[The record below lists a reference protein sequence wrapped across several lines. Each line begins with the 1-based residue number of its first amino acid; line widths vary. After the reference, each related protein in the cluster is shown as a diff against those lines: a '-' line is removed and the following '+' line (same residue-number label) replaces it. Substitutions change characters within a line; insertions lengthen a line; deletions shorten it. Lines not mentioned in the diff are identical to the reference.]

1 MNRASDPTYA
11 LFQADAERQGFETLA
26 DYFRHYG
33 ITPPA
38 NYGRPAYKDRELAQH
53 DSLDRLS
60 SQRTW
65 TEGYAID
72 KSWGEPGK
80 TISISVAEVP
90 KEDAE

>member
-1 MNRASDPTYA
+1 MNRVSDPTYA

-38 NYGRPAYKDRELAQH
+38 NWGRPAHKSREIAQH
-53 DSLDRLS
+53 DSLDRLY

-65 TEGYAID
+65 IEGYAID
-72 KSWGEPGK
+72 KSWGEPG
-80 TISISVAEVP
+80 SPYRVSAAAGAE
-90 KEDAE
+90 A